1 MPLLVPIRLTNIPF
15 ARSQLRIREM
25 GLRVGAEGVVSQHAG
40 YGGLILTIAG
50 ARIAI
55 DHRSAQL
62 IEAEVLN

>member
-1 MPLLVPIRLTNIPF
+1 
-15 ARSQLRIREM
+15 M

>member
-1 MPLLVPIRLTNIPF
+1 MPIRLTNIPL

>member
-1 MPLLVPIRLTNIPF
+1 MPIRLTNIPLA